1 MARDVHANKK
11 TILPERNLDVLRAV
25 AVLLVLADH
34 VFAANAHASGPWNW
48 NWAVGRLGVLLFF
61 VHTSLVLM
69 SSLERSGTAP
79 RWPGRFYLRRAFRIY
94 PLAIVIILVAAFFKI
109 PSHVTSNGAG
119 MARVFPS
126 TGTLV
131 ANLLLVQN
139 LTGARDI
146 QGVLWSLPLE
156 VQMYVLLP
164 LAFVVARRGTREM
177 LAMIVAFVA
186 LGLAIQ
192 SPLAERVPGLWRL
205 SVFSF
210 GPCFMGGV
218 LAYHLL
224 RRGVGAKLPS
234 WTWPLV
240 IIGVATCFALTKPD
254 EAHLSLGWWPCLALG
269 ALIPIV
275 SELPPSLATSFA
287 HRVAKY
293 SYGIY
298 LAHVPILW
306 IWLRAIPNL
315 PTAMR
320 WLGAAAS
327 LVIVPVVLYRAIE
340 HPMTNLGRRLAGD
353 REVAINRESRL
364 EEQTA
369 AP

>member
-1 MARDVHANKK
+1 MK
-11 TILPERNLDVLRAV
+11 TALPERNLDVLRAV

-34 VFAANAHASGPWNW
+34 VFAANGRATGPWNW

-69 SSLERSGTAP
+69 SSIERGGSAP
-79 RWPGRFYLRRAFRIY
+79 GWPWRFYLRRAFRIY
-94 PLAIVIILVAAFFKI
+94 PLAIVIILVAAVLRL
-109 PSHVTSNGAG
+109 PPHVTSDGSD

-126 TGTLV
+126 ASALV
-131 ANLLLVQN
+131 SNLLLVQN
-139 LTGARDI
+139 LTGVRDI

-156 VQMYVLLP
+156 VQMYLLLP
-164 LAFVVARRGTREM
+164 LCFVVARRGTREM
-177 LAMIVAFVA
+177 LTMLAVFVA
-186 LGLAIQ
+186 LGFVLQ
-192 SPLAERVPGLWRL
+192 SSLVERVPGLWRL

-224 RRGVGAKLPS
+224 RRGVTPTLPE

-240 IIGVATCFALTKPD
+240 ILSVAAGFALLQPD
-254 EAHLSLGWWPCLALG
+254 GKHLQLGWWPCLALG
-269 ALIPIV
+269 AMIPLV
-275 SELPPSLATSFA
+275 EQMRDSLATKFA
-287 HRVAKY
+287 HQVAKY

-298 LAHVPILW
+298 LTHVPILW
-306 IWLRAIPNL
+306 VWLRAIPDL
-315 PTAMR
+315 PTAVR
-320 WLGAAAS
+320 WLGVAGS
-327 LVIVPVVLYRAIE
+327 LVVVPVVLYRAIE

-353 REVAINRESRL
+353 REVAINKESRL
-364 EEQTA
+364 AEQTA

>member
-1 MARDVHANKK
+1 MKK
-11 TILPERNLDVLRAV
+11 TALPERNLDVLRAV

-69 SSLERSGTAP
+69 SSLERGGSEPG
-79 RWPGRFYLRRAFRIY
+79 WPWRFYLRRAFRIY
-94 PLAIVIILVAAFFKI
+94 PLAIVIILIAAALRL
-109 PSHVTSNGAG
+109 PPHVTSDGSD

-126 TGTLV
+126 MGTLV
-131 ANLLLVQN
+131 SNLLLVQN

-164 LAFVVARRGTREM
+164 LCFVLARRGTREM
-177 LAMIVAFVA
+177 LAMLIVFLA
-186 LGLAIQ
+186 LGLVLQ
-192 SPLAERVPGLWRL
+192 SSLTERVPGLWRL

-224 RRGVGAKLPS
+224 RRGVAPTLPA

-240 IIGVATCFALTKPD
+240 ILVVAAGFAVLQPD
-254 EAHLSLGWWPCLALG
+254 AQHLQLGWWPCLALG
-269 ALIPIV
+269 ALIPV
-275 SELPPSLATSFA
+275 VAEMPKSVLTAFA
-287 HRVAKY
+287 HQVAKY

-298 LAHVPILW
+298 LTHVPILW
-306 IWLRAIPNL
+306 VWLRAIPDL
-315 PTAMR
+315 ATPVR
-320 WLGAAAS
+320 WVGVAAS
-327 LVIVPVVLYRAIE
+327 LVLVPMALYRAIE

-353 REVAINRESRL
+353 REVAINKESRL
-364 EEQTA
+364 AEQTA